1 MCGIAGSI
9 GPTGPNQAA
18 VDTTLAL
25 MGRRGP
31 DAAGT
36 VEQAL
41 AGHTVRLL
49 HTRLSIIDLD
59 PRSNQPFEADDCV
72 ITFNGEI
79 YNFVEL
85 RRELAEAGEHFATT
99 SDTEVLIKAYR
110 RWGTAC
116 FDRLEGMWAFALVDR
131 RDGSLVL
138 ARDRFGEKPLYLF
151 RADETLYFGS
161 EIKFLEALSGRRPTV
176 DLSQVRRFLAT
187 GYRALFRH
195 AASFF
200 SDVTELPAGTFIK
213 ATGPQVPRPTRYWSL
228 SFRPQAMTRADAV
241 AGVRERLLQA
251 VALRLRA
258 DVPVAFCLS
267 GGVDS
272 GVLVSLAVRQLDCE
286 AHTFSIVDR
295 DPRYDER
302 ANIAAT
308 VGALGCRNSQ
318 IMLDHRGFLGRM
330 EELVRAH
337 DAPVITISYVVHAML
352 SEAIHRAGYKIAI
365 SGTGADEL
373 FTGYYDHYG
382 FWLAA
387 MAGRDDY
394 PQLLEAWRAGY
405 GRFVRNPVLRDPEA
419 FRRNP
424 ADRRHLTL
432 GRGFAEPMLVAPL
445 AEDFAETDYTDDVL
459 RNRMLNELF
468 VEVVPVIL
476 HEDDRN
482 SMWYSV
488 ENRSPYLDRALAEF
502 AFSIPTE
509 LLVADGSLKWLLR
522 EAAAGVL
529 PDSVRLDRQKRGF
542 NASIDTLLD
551 RNDPEVR
558 ERLLSPGPI
567 FDVVR
572 RDAFET
578 FLDGDM
584 TDNERSKFLFSFV
597 STRLFLDGQTAD

>member
-9 GPTGPNQAA
+9 GPAGPDRAA

-31 DAAGT
+31 DACGT
-36 VEQAL
+36 IEQPL
-41 AGHTVRLL
+41 ADLTVRLL

-99 SDTEVLIKAYR
+99 SDTEVLVKAYR

-131 RDGSLVL
+131 REGALVL

-151 RADETLYFGS
+151 RAGDTLYFGS
-161 EIKFLEALSGRRPTV
+161 EIKFLAALSGHRPAV
-176 DLSQVRRFLAT
+176 DLTQVRRFLAG

-200 SDVTELPAGTFIK
+200 GDVTELPAGTFVK
-213 ATGPQVPRPTRYWSL
+213 LTGPQVPPPTRYWAL
-228 SFRPQAMTRADAV
+228 SFRPRAMTRADAV

-272 GVLVSLAVRQLDCE
+272 GVLVSLAVRQLGCE

-302 ANIAAT
+302 TNIAAT
-308 VGALGCRNSQ
+308 VGALGCRNTQ
-318 IMLDHRGFLGRM
+318 ITLDHSGFLGRL
-330 EELVRAH
+330 EELVGAH

-352 SEAIHRAGYKIAI
+352 SQAIHRAGYKIAL

-387 MAGRDDY
+387 MAERDDY
-394 PQLLEAWRAGY
+394 PKLLEDWRAGY
-405 GRFVRNPVLRDPEA
+405 GRFVRNPTLRNPET

-424 ADRRHLTL
+424 DDRSHLTL
-432 GRGFAEPMLVAPL
+432 SRALAEPMLVEPL
-445 AEDFAETDYTDDVL
+445 AEDFAETPYTGDVL

-468 VEVVPVIL
+468 FEVVPVIL

-502 AFSIPTE
+502 VFSIPTE

-529 PDSVRLDRQKRGF
+529 PDSVRRDRQKRGF

-551 RNDPEVR
+551 RADPDVR
-558 ERLLSPGPI
+558 DRLLSPGPI

-572 RDAFET
+572 RSAFET

-597 STRLFLDGQTAD
+597 SARLFLDGQTAG